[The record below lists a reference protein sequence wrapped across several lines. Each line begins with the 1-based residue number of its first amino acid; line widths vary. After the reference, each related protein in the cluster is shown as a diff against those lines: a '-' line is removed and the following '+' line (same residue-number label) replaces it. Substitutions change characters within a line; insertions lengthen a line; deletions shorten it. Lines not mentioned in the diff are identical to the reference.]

1 LHFQKT
7 KALIGAILVFAGVE
21 LFLIGLQLEGWYRL
35 VSLAGPPLVGWVF
48 TDRVFK
54 QWIIEA

>member
-1 LHFQKT
+1 M
-7 KALIGAILVFAGVE
+7 LIFTGIE
-21 LFLIGLQLEGWYRL
+21 LFFVGLQLEGWYRL
-35 VSLAGPPLVGWVF
+35 ISLAGPPLVGWVF